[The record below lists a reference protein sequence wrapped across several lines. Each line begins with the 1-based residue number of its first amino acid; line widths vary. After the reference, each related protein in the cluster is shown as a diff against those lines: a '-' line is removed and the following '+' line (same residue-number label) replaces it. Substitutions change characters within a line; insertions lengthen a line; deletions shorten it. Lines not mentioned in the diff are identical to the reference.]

1 MSIRTLVHFLSLA
14 AAIFTA
20 SAPAIGQGKPGNSPA
35 APAPV
40 TASAPT
46 PAPSSKYDQHEAFA
60 PYFYTTNG
68 NEYRSAM
75 GVPGP
80 RYWQN
85 RADYS
90 IVASL
95 DTASKEVSGEVT
107 ISYQNNSPE
116 TLGFLW
122 LQLDQNIY
130 KSNSRSSF
138 TTHTPQGIRWSN
150 AGYSGG
156 YTIKSVEILKGT
168 KSTKPN
174 FLVNDTRLRI
184 DLPEAL
190 KASGGAVKVR
200 IIYSFSVP
208 EHGTDRMGR
217 LNTKNGWIYEIAQW
231 YPRMEVFDDILG
243 WNTLPYQGSGEF
255 YLEYGDID
263 YAVTLPS
270 DMIMVGSG
278 ALTNPQAVLSPQIQ
292 ARLSRAASS
301 EKTLSIRS
309 ESEIGSP
316 VNGSAGRSQ
325 LTWKFHITSARDVA
339 WAASRSFLWDA
350 ARLDLPGGKHSLA
363 ASAYPIE
370 DRGDSAYGRSTEYVK
385 GAIEFYS
392 RQLYPFPYP
401 VATNVAGIVNGM
413 EYPGIVFCGSSAKK
427 RRLWS
432 VTDHEF
438 GHTWFPMIV
447 GSNER
452 KYPWMDEGFNTF
464 INLLSTANFNKGEFN
479 RKFPM
484 RAVAPLMLGDG
495 QEPSLTIPDVIQ
507 FQRLGIEAY
516 LKPGTALDLLRRK
529 VLGEQRFDEAFRF
542 YIRSWAFKHPGPD
555 DFFHAMENAGG
566 EDLGWFW
573 RSWFLNAWKL
583 DQGVKTVTYVNND
596 PKNGSVITVQNL
608 EKMVM
613 PVTLEVREQGGKVSR
628 IELPAE
634 VWQRGAEWMVPFSST
649 GPLERVTID
658 PDQDLPDV
666 NPANNTWTSAVTPAK

>member
-14 AAIFTA
+14 AAVFTA
-20 SAPAIGQGKPGNSPA
+20 SAPAIGQGKPGTAPS

-40 TASAPT
+40 TASVLA
-46 PAPSSKYDQHEAFA
+46 PAPVSKYDQHEAFA

-130 KSNSRSSF
+130 KTNSRSSL
-138 TTHTPQGIRWSN
+138 TTHTPQGIRWAN

-156 YTIKSVEILKGT
+156 YTIKSVEVLKGT

-174 FLVNDTRLRI
+174 FLVNDTRMRI

-190 KASGGAVKVR
+190 KPSGGAVKIR
-200 IIYSFSVP
+200 ITYSFSVP

-301 EKTLSIRS
+301 EKTVSIRS

-339 WAASRSFLWDA
+339 WAASRSFVWDA
-350 ARLDLPGGKHSLA
+350 ARLDLPGGKHNLA

-413 EYPGIVFCGSSAKK
+413 EYPGIVFCGSRAKK
-427 RRLWS
+427 RGLWS

-464 INLLSTANFNKGEFN
+464 INLMSTANFNKGEFN

-484 RAVAPLMLGDG
+484 RAVAPLMLGNG

-507 FQRLGIEAY
+507 FQRLGFEAY

-583 DQGVKTVTYVNND
+583 DQGIKTVTYVNND
-596 PKNGSVITVQNL
+596 PKNGSVITIENI

-613 PVTLEVREQGGKVSR
+613 PVTLEIREQGGKVSR

-649 GPLERVTID
+649 GPLEQVTID

-666 NPANNTWTSAVTPAK
+666 NPANNTWTPAVTPAK